1 MAVRRRADLSFGNSE
16 AHPTIVPP
24 LERKMKHTVL
34 IAIASEHVLMI
45 LKVFGRLGSIIRQNF
60 DGSLFG
66 IASDV
71 SGAQSELGAALPS
84 NKK

>member
-1 MAVRRRADLSFGNSE
+1 
-16 AHPTIVPP
+16 
-24 LERKMKHTVL
+24 MKHTVL
-34 IAIASEHVLMI
+34 IAIEHVLMI